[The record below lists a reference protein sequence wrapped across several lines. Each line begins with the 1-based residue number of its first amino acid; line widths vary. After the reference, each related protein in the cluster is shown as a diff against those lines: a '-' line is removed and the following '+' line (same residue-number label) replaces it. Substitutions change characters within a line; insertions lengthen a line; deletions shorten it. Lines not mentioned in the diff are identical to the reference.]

1 MEPHRH
7 IVQNRRKHIGYFY
20 VKNYASMCLSRIK
33 YGTSR
38 GSNKLVLFHPVVNQN
53 NKHMPKILVVDDEK
67 SHEDLI
73 TQRFTQKE
81 FLRDH
86 EFIFALDGIKA
97 LQLINDHP
105 DIEIALLDI
114 NMPEMDGLTLL
125 EKIRDSKPLLR
136 VIMLSAYSDMN
147 NIRSAM
153 NLGAYDF
160 VTKPIDM
167 KDLELTIKRTM
178 EEVKQLKETFRI
190 HDESRMLK

>member
-1 MEPHRH
+1 
-7 IVQNRRKHIGYFY
+7 
-20 VKNYASMCLSRIK
+20 
-33 YGTSR
+33 
-38 GSNKLVLFHPVVNQN
+38 
-53 NKHMPKILVVDDEK
+53 MPKILVVDDEK

-97 LQLINDHP
+97 LQLINEHP

-147 NIRSAM
+147 NIRAAM

-178 EEVKQLKETFRI
+178 EEVKQLKETLRI
-190 HDESRMLK
+190 QNETHILK

>member
-1 MEPHRH
+1 
-7 IVQNRRKHIGYFY
+7 
-20 VKNYASMCLSRIK
+20 
-33 YGTSR
+33 
-38 GSNKLVLFHPVVNQN
+38 
-53 NKHMPKILVVDDEK
+53 MPKILVVDDEK
-67 SHEDLI
+67 SHEDLM
-73 TQRFTQKE
+73 TQRFTQKD
-81 FLRDH
+81 FLRDY
-86 EFIFALDGIKA
+86 EFIFALDGLKA
-97 LQLINDHP
+97 LQQINDHP

-147 NIRSAM
+147 NIRAAM

-178 EEVKQLKETFRI
+178 EEVKQLKETLRI
-190 HDESRMLK
+190 QSEQHVNK

>member
-1 MEPHRH
+1 
-7 IVQNRRKHIGYFY
+7 
-20 VKNYASMCLSRIK
+20 
-33 YGTSR
+33 
-38 GSNKLVLFHPVVNQN
+38 
-53 NKHMPKILVVDDEK
+53 MPKILVVDDEK
-67 SHEDLI
+67 SHEDLM

-86 EFIFALDGIKA
+86 EFIFALDGLKA

-114 NMPEMDGLTLL
+114 NMPGMDGLTLL

-147 NIRSAM
+147 NIRAAM

-178 EEVKQLKETFRI
+178 DEVNQLKKTTLNNG
-190 HDESRMLK
+190 SGS

>member
-1 MEPHRH
+1 
-7 IVQNRRKHIGYFY
+7 
-20 VKNYASMCLSRIK
+20 
-33 YGTSR
+33 
-38 GSNKLVLFHPVVNQN
+38 
-53 NKHMPKILVVDDEK
+53 MPKILVVDDEK
-67 SHEDLI
+67 SHEDLM

-147 NIRSAM
+147 NIRAAM

>member
-1 MEPHRH
+1 
-7 IVQNRRKHIGYFY
+7 
-20 VKNYASMCLSRIK
+20 
-33 YGTSR
+33 
-38 GSNKLVLFHPVVNQN
+38 
-53 NKHMPKILVVDDEK
+53 MPKILVVDDEK

-86 EFIFALDGIKA
+86 EFIFALDGLKA

-147 NIRSAM
+147 NIRAAM

-178 EEVKQLKETFRI
+178 EEVKQLKETLRI
-190 HDESRMLK
+190 QNESHILK

>member
-1 MEPHRH
+1 
-7 IVQNRRKHIGYFY
+7 
-20 VKNYASMCLSRIK
+20 
-33 YGTSR
+33 
-38 GSNKLVLFHPVVNQN
+38 
-53 NKHMPKILVVDDEK
+53 MPKILVVDDEK

-81 FLRDH
+81 FMRNH
-86 EFIFALDGIKA
+86 EFIFALNGLKA
-97 LQLINDHP
+97 LELINSHP

-125 EKIRDSKPLLR
+125 EKIRDSRPLLR

-147 NIRSAM
+147 NIRTAM

-160 VTKPIDM
+160 ITKPIDM

-178 EEVKQLKETFRI
+178 EEVNQLKETLRI
-190 HDESRMLK
+190 QNESHILK

>member
-1 MEPHRH
+1 
-7 IVQNRRKHIGYFY
+7 
-20 VKNYASMCLSRIK
+20 
-33 YGTSR
+33 
-38 GSNKLVLFHPVVNQN
+38 
-53 NKHMPKILVVDDEK
+53 MPKILVVDDEK
-67 SHEDLI
+67 SHEDLM
-73 TQRFTQKE
+73 TQRFLQKE

-114 NMPEMDGLTLL
+114 NMPDMDGLTLL

-147 NIRSAM
+147 NIRAAM

-178 EEVKQLKETFRI
+178 EEIKQLKETLRI
-190 HDESRMLK
+190 QNESQILK

>member
-1 MEPHRH
+1 
-7 IVQNRRKHIGYFY
+7 
-20 VKNYASMCLSRIK
+20 
-33 YGTSR
+33 
-38 GSNKLVLFHPVVNQN
+38 
-53 NKHMPKILVVDDEK
+53 MPKILVVDDEK
-67 SHEDLI
+67 SHEDLM
-73 TQRFTQKE
+73 TQRFTQKD
-81 FLRDH
+81 FLRNH

-97 LQLINDHP
+97 LQLINEHP

-147 NIRSAM
+147 NIRAAM

-178 EEVKQLKETFRI
+178 EEVKQLKETLRI
-190 HDESRMLK
+190 QNERHILK